1 MLTIAPSSKAEKPE
15 GCHDMG
21 TPVEVA
27 LLVPHLLKYFL
38 RLNIHFMQIEISEV
52 TFEIYFPNS
61 LRLYSVIIDVIDLKL
76 ALFVSE
82 GMN

>member
-1 MLTIAPSSKAEKPE
+1 MTRAQS
-15 GCHDMG
+15 
-21 TPVEVA
+21 VEVA
-27 LLVPHLLKYFL
+27 LLVPHSFKYFL
-38 RLNIHFMQIEISEV
+38 RLNIHFMNIEISEV

-82 GMN
+82 GLN